1 MSLYHSINWFDRKRK
16 PAVDARSEH
25 LRRRNMLVD
34 LIRGI
39 VFSALFAALMV
50 VLSFINIHL
59 GFTPVPITL
68 ENMGPML
75 AGAFLGPVFGF
86 FSVFLVV
93 FLTAL
98 GLPLM
103 HGQQG
108 LSFILGPTGGFIWMF
123 PISALLTGLIVSRI
137 RGTGLWVYVKVFLA
151 IWLCSLTVFLA
162 GVPWL
167 AHKLSKSI
175 PEAMAIGFYPFIIG
189 DILKALAATLIVVP
203 IRRIFP
209 TSRLIGGRDAQVVNL
224 RDE

>member
-1 MSLYHSINWFDRKRK
+1 MKKSFK
-16 PAVDARSEH
+16 
-25 LRRRNMLVD
+25 LVD

-50 VLSFINIHL
+50 VMSFVNIHL

-75 AGAFLGPVFGF
+75 AGAFLGPIFGF
-86 FSVFLVV
+86 ISIFLVV

-108 LSFILGPTGGFIWMF
+108 LAFVFGPTGGFIWMF
-123 PISALLTGLIVSRI
+123 PVSALLTGLIVSRI
-137 RGTGLWVYVKVFLA
+137 KGTGPWVYVKVFLA
-151 IWLCSLTVFLA
+151 IWLCSLTVFLT

-167 AHKLSKSI
+167 AHKLSKTL
-175 PEAMAIGFYPFIIG
+175 PEALALGFYPYIIG

-209 TSRLIGGRDAQVVNL
+209 TSRLIGSRDAQVVNL

>member
-1 MSLYHSINWFDRKRK
+1 MKRNDK
-16 PAVDARSEH
+16 
-25 LRRRNMLVD
+25 LVD

-50 VLSFINIHL
+50 VMSFVNIHL

-75 AGAFLGPVFGF
+75 AGAFLGPIFGF
-86 FSVFLVV
+86 ISIFLVV

-108 LSFILGPTGGFIWMF
+108 LAFVLGPTGGFIWMF

-137 RGTGLWVYVKVFLA
+137 KGTGPWAYVKVFLA
-151 IWLCSLTVFLA
+151 IWLCSLTVFLT

-167 AHKLSKSI
+167 AYKLSKTL
-175 PEAMAIGFYPFIIG
+175 PEALALGFYPYIIG

-203 IRRIFP
+203 IRNIFP
-209 TSRLIGGRDAQVVNL
+209 TSRLIGNRDARVVNL